1 MAEQKATAKTSVLL
15 EETRVF
21 EPPRDL
27 VENSNVLKWMK
38 TKGFKTEREMR
49 LWCSAN
55 YIQFW
60 GEMAKTY
67 ADWFEPW
74 ASPLEWKPPYAKW
87 FVGGKCNIAHNCV
100 DRHAKGAKKEKVA
113 FIFVPEPIDQPTQ

>member
-21 EPPRDL
+21 EPPKDL
-27 VENSNVLKWMK
+27 VENSNVMKWMK
-38 TKGFKTEREMR
+38 EKGFKTEREMR

-74 ASPLEWKPPYAKW
+74 SSILEWKPPYARW
-87 FVGGKCNIAHNCV
+87 FLGAKCNV
-100 DRHAKGAKKEKVA
+100 
-113 FIFVPEPIDQPTQ
+113 T